1 MTPHTALETTTALR
15 NAIRHA
21 RPHDGLALFE
31 TILAPSGEHWYW
43 AGVCWLNLHQVQ
55 DAKTA
60 FHRALDLGFH
70 GAIGML
76 CTALRL
82 EGDARAALAV
92 FEDLEIEA
100 LDAFHRALAWRELG
114 AARWETH
121 DLEGS
126 LLPLEYAWESA
137 LDAEHGAMLLPMI
150 GDFLSRSLYEVG
162 DKTRALVVA
171 SAALNL
177 TNARVRPFLLYR
189 IVMCRID
196 LGQLEQAALDC
207 ADLET
212 FVPNEPRARDLS
224 AYARA
229 LILREQ
235 RLYFEARYDLR
246 ELLETATGD
255 VPFHAALALAELEV
269 RDGTNPWAAHQWLYH
284 AHHQAEGRDAVA
296 LRRLQ
301 RVEQRL
307 ECIPRVDPRRLRDDA
322 LEQSLYTAHWNQ
334 GSYPPAFTDLERE
347 WVTRAEEERA
357 RRIAL
362 RDTPNV
368 APKDRPGQH

>member
-1 MTPHTALETTTALR
+1 MTPQTLLETTTALR

-21 RPHDGLALFE
+21 RPHDGLDLFE
-31 TILAPSGEHWYW
+31 TILVPSGEHWYW
-43 AGVCWLNLHQVQ
+43 AGVCHLNLHQVAH
-55 DAKTA
+55 AKTA
-60 FHRALDLGFH
+60 FHRALDLGFR

-82 EGDARAALAV
+82 EGDVEAATALLNG
-92 FEDLEIEA
+92 LEIEA
-100 LDAFHRALAWRELG
+100 FDAFHRAVAWRELG
-114 AARWETH
+114 AARWESH

-126 LLPLEYAWESA
+126 LLPLEHAWNSA

-150 GDFLSRSLYEVG
+150 GDFLSRSLFEVS
-162 DKTRALVVA
+162 DKSRALVVA

-177 TNARVRPFLLYR
+177 ANARVRPFLLYR

-235 RLYFEARYDLR
+235 CLYFEARYDLR
-246 ELLETATGD
+246 ELLETATDD

-269 RDGTNPWAAHQWLYH
+269 ADGTNPWE
-284 AHHQAEGRDAVA
+284 AHHWVWHAQRHVQGRDALA
-296 LRRLQ
+296 LRRLN
-301 RVEQRL
+301 RVQQSL
-307 ECIPRVDPRRLRDDA
+307 EHIPRVDPRRLDDA
-322 LEQSLYTAHWNQ
+322 SLMEALYTAHWNQ
-334 GSYPPAFTDLERE
+334 GSYPPAFTELERD

-357 RRIAL
+357 RRMV
-362 RDTPNV
+362 RRQKPNA
-368 APKDRPGQH
+368 APED